1 MSEEGLKLPP
11 NATLSSSS
19 AWSLQTGQA
28 SIPLS
33 SATANRSNAKCIVVG
48 RQAKAVDIRVEHG
61 SISRRHAV
69 LYFLKNEEERCV
81 LEDLGSKKG
90 ILVNG
95 VLVAKGSQ
103 KDLNAGDEIIFGNAR
118 ERVFHVVVSSG
129 STKDAAASS
138 TAEAA
143 KEDTT
148 NAEESEIEQTIDKH
162 RLPVRERMSLAA
174 ESERRHRVTCMALDT
189 AGNRLVVGTT
199 DGSLRFYDF
208 GGMDR
213 VQRGPFKMIQ
223 VEEGQKVSDVCF
235 SNTGD
240 RMIVGTGG
248 SQPCVLDRDGGEM

>member
-1 MSEEGLKLPP
+1 MSEESLNLPP
-11 NATLSSSS
+11 NATLSSAS

-28 SIPLS
+28 FIPLS
-33 SATANRSNAKCIVVG
+33 RATANRSNAKCIIVG
-48 RQAKAVDIRVEHG
+48 RQAKAVDIRVDHG

-69 LYFLKNEEERCV
+69 VYFLNNEGERCV

-90 ILVNG
+90 IMVNG
-95 VLVAKGSQ
+95 VLVAKGGQ

-118 ERVFHVVVSSG
+118 ERVFHVVISTG
-129 STKDAAASS
+129 SAKEAATS
-138 TAEAA
+138 TAETT
-143 KEDTT
+143 KEDAT
-148 NAEESEIEQTIDKH
+148 NTEESEIEQTIERH

-213 VQRGPFKMIQ
+213 VQRGPFKLIQ